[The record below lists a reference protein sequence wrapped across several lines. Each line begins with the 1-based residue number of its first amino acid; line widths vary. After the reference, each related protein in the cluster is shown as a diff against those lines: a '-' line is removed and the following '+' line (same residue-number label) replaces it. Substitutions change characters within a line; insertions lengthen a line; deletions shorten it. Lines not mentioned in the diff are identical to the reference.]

1 MLIIGEIMKKILS
14 KIDKPLFIILLS
26 FMLISIISIYSAQTL
41 LPSYMNNLYIKQIF
55 WYIFGIIIILIISN
69 INISFIYNNIYILYI
84 IGNILLILV
93 LIFGTSI
100 NDAKCWFNIPGI
112 GSFQPSEFMKIILIL
127 LLAKLINDFNNKF
140 KNPKI
145 KEELF
150 FLFKIFI
157 IILIPSFL
165 TFLEPDTGVV
175 IIYLIITITMLFISG
190 IRYRWFILLIS
201 LLLLSVGT
209 IILIYFINQE
219 LFTQI
224 FGSSFFLRIE
234 RLLNWSNQSGYQL
247 ENGIISIGSGY
258 IFGNG
263 FKNNVIYF
271 PEPQT
276 DFIFAIYANNFG
288 FLGSFILINLILVFI
303 FRIINITRK
312 TSNLNK
318 YIISGILGMLIYQ
331 VFQNIGMTIGLM
343 PITGITLPFISYGGS
358 SLISYMIM
366 IGIIFNISK
375 QKNNR

>member
-1 MLIIGEIMKKILS
+1 MKKILS
-14 KIDKPLFIILLS
+14 KIDKPLFIILLA

-127 LLAKLINDFNNKF
+127 LLAKLINDFNNKY

-201 LLLLSVGT
+201 LLFLSVGT

-288 FLGSFILINLILVFI
+288 FLGSFILINLILLFI
-303 FRIINITRK
+303 FRIINITKK

-366 IGIIFNISK
+366 IGIVFNISK